1 MRVRGQSRRV
11 LIAGALAAVI
21 AVHGAGGL
29 AAEATLDKPTGPVI
43 LTVTGD
49 ITRMNAPGHADF
61 DRGML
66 EALGMKTIVTS
77 TSWTSGTHEFSGPLV
92 RLVLEAVGAQGT
104 TLNFVAVNDYK
115 VTIPPGDFQK
125 YPTILAMKTDG
136 EYMTIR
142 NKGPLWVIY
151 PRDDYPELVD
161 KAHDAK
167 WIWQVK
173 AIDVR

>member
-1 MRVRGQSRRV
+1 MRTTRRLAAAASLLLLAV
-11 LIAGALAAVI
+11 LAAAPARAADALA
-21 AVHGAGGL
+21 
-29 AAEATLDKPTGPVI
+29 KPTDRVI

-49 ITRMNAPGHADF
+49 IARTNAPGRAEF

-66 EALGMKTIVTS
+66 EALGMHTIATT
-77 TSWTSGTHEFSGPLV
+77 TSWTAGKHEFTGPLA
-92 RLVLEAVGAQGT
+92 RAVLQAAGAKGGT
-104 TLNFVAVNDYK
+104 LAFVAINEYK
-115 VTIPPGDFQK
+115 VQIPSQDFEK
-125 YPTILAMKTDG
+125 YPVILALKLDG
-136 EYMTIR
+136 EYMTVR

-151 PRDDYPELVD
+151 PRDDYPELAD